1 MQEFYFGMGEIWKKF
16 WEFEMHWQQ
25 ANKKEASR
33 CIASPHDHSLSPRYT
48 LRNVSGLNLVHVER

>member
-1 MQEFYFGMGEIWKKF
+1 MQEFYFSMGEIWKKF

-33 CIASPHDHSLSPRYT
+33 CIASPHT
-48 LRNVSGLNLVHVER
+48 IA